1 MANFISHII
10 FAYLIIYSIY
20 FLTFVIKS
28 FQAKRFLKIQENK
41 LILNEAQ
48 NKLCVIIWASEK
60 NKNLYKLLEVLNNQT
75 YSKSNYE
82 VHVMYKNTSKMK
94 TTVPDFAHGARIHN
108 IENPE
113 YAGKDRAIT
122 MFLEKIITESKFDA
136 FVFLGAERLVSSN
149 YLEIINRA
157 YEPSCVMTGSLE
169 IIPNSTTIF
178 KKLFSYS
185 LKVKNTLTNST
196 VFLPRSM
203 FELCQTIDSE
213 NCVISA
219 DIVEQTGRVCFET
232 RNDEL
237 KYSLFLASN
246 SIKPIY
252 NHFIKTGVEAEKYN
266 SIVPSLRQAWELLKY
281 YSPHLFKKKRYF
293 TEFLISVFRPTTLFI
308 LLTYLTLFYFAF
320 TFKTSIDI
328 KYVFHFGLLLLS
340 IMFAS
345 IISAKL
351 TFKEVLYLFL
361 SPIPLLVSKAV
372 IISRKLSQLLIKTQ
386 NEIERNTNSATVRS
400 IISNGKKDTGCK
412 LDIITE
418 EGMRKVVFRY
428 NKRQLS
434 SDTHLRMCDALNEV
448 VQILGERGFILK
460 VCQNCKFY
468 SVNNDGTVDLLKGY
482 CNMAGDPEVKEDI
495 LIWNSCRNFTPK
507 NEDFNQ

>member
-1 MANFISHII
+1 MINFISHIL
-10 FAYLIIYSIY
+10 FAYLLIYSLY

-28 FQAKRFLKIQENK
+28 FQTKKYLKIQENN
-41 LILNEAQ
+41 LILNEAE

-60 NKNLYKLLEVLNNQT
+60 NKNLYKLLECLNNQT
-75 YSKSNYE
+75 YPKHNYE
-82 VHVMYKNTSKMK
+82 VHVMYKNTSKLK
-94 TTVPDFAHGARIHN
+94 ATVPDFAHGARIHN

-122 MFLEKIITESKFDA
+122 TFLERVITESKFDA
-136 FVFLGAERLVSSN
+136 FVFLGVERIVPAN

-169 IIPNSTTIF
+169 ILADETTFF
-178 KKLFSYS
+178 KKMFSNA
-185 LKVKNTLTNST
+185 LKVKNTLTNNT

-219 DIVEQTGRVCFET
+219 DVVEQTGRVCFET

-246 SIKPIY
+246 SIKPVY
-252 NHFIKTGVEAEKYN
+252 NHFIKTGTTVEKYN
-266 SIVPSLRQAWELLKY
+266 SIAPSLKQAWELLKY
-281 YSPHLFKKKRYF
+281 YFPHLLKKKKYF
-293 TEFLISVFRPTTLFI
+293 IEFLISIFRPTTLFI
-308 LLTYLTLFYFAF
+308 LVSYLLLFYFAF
-320 TFKTSIDI
+320 TFQTTIYL
-328 KYVFHFGLLLLS
+328 KYVFHLGLFLFF
-340 IMFAS
+340 IMLGS
-345 IISAKL
+345 VISAKL
-351 TFKEVLYLFL
+351 SPKEIMYLIL
-361 SPIPLLVSKAV
+361 SPISLLLSKATIV
-372 IISRKLSQLLIKTQ
+372 SRKLSQMLIKTQ
-386 NEIERNTNSATVRS
+386 NEMDRNTNSATVRS

-428 NKRQLS
+428 NKKQLS
-434 SDTHLRMCDALNEV
+434 SDTHLRMCDALGEI

-460 VCQNCKFY
+460 VCQNCKHF
-468 SVNNDGTVDLLKGY
+468 SFNNDGTVDLLKGY
-482 CNMAGDPEVKEDI
+482 CNMAGDPDIKEDI
-495 LIWNSCRNFTPK
+495 LIWNSCPNFTSK
-507 NEDFNQ
+507 TEG